1 MTYLDDLQKVR
12 RRIEDYLR
20 KCTPE
25 EIVRIARSLKIKV
38 PKSLL
43 KLFGEDNSKANSR

>member
-1 MTYLDDLQKVR
+1 MKYNYLDDLKKVR

-25 EIVRIARSLKIKV
+25 ELLKVAEKLRIKV
-38 PKSLL
+38 PKRLI
-43 KLFGEDNSKANSR
+43 KAIRGDK